1 MNIKKIIP
9 ILTLS
14 IAILFLSGCNYK
26 IVKTNEANKIQS
38 LPENNNQVQTQTDID
53 LQIKCSEAAN
63 KFFIKYL
70 ADNDLKL
77 PVQTNH
83 WNKTLGR
90 CLVEISGMIDNKL
103 YYDLF
108 DAIGRQEF
116 AFVLVSDA
124 SNNSSTMCALYING
138 NENEGSNCSSKDEF
152 DKFVDNYM
160 KN

>member
-1 MNIKKIIP
+1 MKKVIGIF
-9 ILTLS
+9 S
-14 IAILFLSGCNYK
+14 LFLLVFVLSGCGYK
-26 IVKTNEANKIQS
+26 IVKTNETNKIQS
-38 LPENNNQVQTQTDID
+38 LPENNNQIKTQTDID
-53 LQIKCSEAAN
+53 LQIKCSDAAN

-70 ADNDLKL
+70 VDNDLKL

-108 DAIGRQEF
+108 DAIGGQEF
-116 AFVLVSDA
+116 AFILISDA
-124 SNNSSTMCALYING
+124 SNNKSTMCALYING

-152 DKFVDNYM
+152 DKFVNNYM

>member
-1 MNIKKIIP
+1 MKKAIQV
-9 ILTLS
+9 LS
-14 IAILFLSGCNYK
+14 LFVLVFALGGCSYK
-26 IVKTNEANKIQS
+26 IVKTNETNKIQS
-38 LPENNNQVQTQTDID
+38 LPENNNQVKTQTDID
-53 LQIKCSEAAN
+53 LQIKCSDAAN

-70 ADNDLKL
+70 VDNDLKL

-108 DAIGRQEF
+108 DAIGGQEF
-116 AFVLVSDA
+116 AFILVSDV
-124 SNNSSTMCALYING
+124 SNNSSTMCALYTNG
-138 NENEGSNCSSKDEF
+138 NENEGSSCSSKDEF